1 MTLSVDSIEK
11 ILVIRFSSIGDILL
25 VSPLLRVLHARF
37 PNAEIDFLVKKRF
50 ADLVRYNPYV
60 TQVFEFDEK
69 RGLRDL
75 RIHKEKIKNSHY
87 DLLIDIHKNFRS
99 AYVRYGAGARY
110 VATYSKMRWPR
121 FVLIITKLNMYPR
134 LLSIYKRYLLSVADF
149 GVQDDNQGLDIF
161 FPDEYRVS
169 AHKTLLENGFQNKK
183 LKIGLAPGAG
193 YFTKR
198 WLPEY
203 YAELADKLAEDLNAE
218 ILLFGD
224 RNDLCI
230 TRLIT
235 RQMNT
240 PAIDMA
246 GELSILETVAALERC
261 DVLVCNDTGLM
272 HIGCALKKKVVAVF
286 GPTTEELGFFP
297 VGENAR
303 VVQTDI
309 SCRPCSHVGSKRC
322 PRGHFKCM
330 KEITPN
336 MVFEEIQQI
345 IK

>member
-1 MTLSVDSIEK
+1 MTLSVDAIEK

-25 VSPLLRVLHARF
+25 ASPLLRILRAKF

-50 ADLVRYNPYV
+50 ADLVRYNPNI
-60 TQVFEFDEK
+60 TQVLEFDEK

-75 RIHKEKIKNSHY
+75 RIHKEKIKNLHY
-87 DLLIDIHKNFRS
+87 DLLVDIHKNFRS

-110 VATYSKMRWPR
+110 VAKYSKMRLPR
-121 FVLIITKLNMYPR
+121 LVLIITKLNMYPR
-134 LLSIYKRYLLSVADF
+134 LMPVYKRYLLSVADF
-149 GVQDDNQGLDIF
+149 GMQDDNQGLEIF
-161 FPDEYRVS
+161 FPDEYHAI
-169 AHKTLLENGFQNKK
+169 AHKKLLENGFQNKK

-198 WLPEY
+198 WLPDY
-203 YAELADKLAEDLNAE
+203 YAELADKLAEDFDAE

-230 TRLIT
+230 TRNIT
-235 RQMNT
+235 HQMNT

-246 GELSILETVAALERC
+246 GKLSILETAAALDKC
-261 DVLVCNDTGLM
+261 DALVCNDTGLM
-272 HIGCALKKKVVAVF
+272 HIGCALKKNVVAVF

-297 VGENAR
+297 VGENTQ
-303 VVQTDI
+303 VVQTNI
-309 SCRPCSHVGSKRC
+309 SCRPCSHVGSKHC

-336 MVFEEIQQI
+336 MVFEEIRKM